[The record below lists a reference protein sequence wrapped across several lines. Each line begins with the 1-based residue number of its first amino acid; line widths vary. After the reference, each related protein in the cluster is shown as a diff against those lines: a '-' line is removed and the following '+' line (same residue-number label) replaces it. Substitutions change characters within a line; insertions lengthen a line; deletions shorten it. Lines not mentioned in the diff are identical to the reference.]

1 MRKIG
6 LVTVGRS
13 DYGTC
18 RRLLKALA
26 ESEKCE
32 AWLYVAGA
40 HLSELSGNTVSEIEA
55 DGFEIRE
62 RVEMVPAS
70 DRPGAI
76 ASSVG
81 EGMSSF
87 ASLFEKEV
95 PDILVVVGDR
105 TELLAVVSAA
115 LPFRI
120 PVAHL
125 SGGEISEGATDDM
138 VRHAVTKLSHIH
150 FPTNEQHGERVC
162 QLGEEASRVYS
173 VGDPALDRLSE
184 PPGMDRRQLEE
195 SLGIKLVPP
204 VVVVTHH
211 PLTQGAESNDEVDE
225 LIAAM
230 SSVEATWVITF
241 PNADRGAQG
250 IIDRFRDFAAE
261 NQQAVFLPSLGQERY
276 YSLLGEADGMLGN
289 SSSGIWESA
298 SFELPVVNVGDR
310 QKGRMRE
317 RNVLDSV
324 PESGKIERQLKVA
337 LGSEFR
343 AGLKGLK
350 NPYGAG
356 NAAKQIVKVLEN
368 LKIDEALL
376 RKPFVDWK
384 K

>member
-18 RRLLKALA
+18 RRLLKALK
-26 ESEKCE
+26 ESEQCE

-40 HLSELSGNTVSEIEA
+40 HFSELTGNTVSEIEA
-55 DGFEIRE
+55 DGFKIRE
-62 RVEMVPAS
+62 RVEMVPQS

-76 ASSVG
+76 GVSVG
-81 EGMSSF
+81 VGTRCF
-87 ASLFEKEV
+87 ADLFEKEV

-105 TELLAVVSAA
+105 TELLAVVTAA

-138 VRHAVTKLSHIH
+138 VRHAVTKMSHLH
-150 FPTNEQHGERVC
+150 FPTNEQHGERIC
-162 QLGEEASRVYS
+162 QLGEEASRVYA

-184 PPGMDRRQLEE
+184 PAAMDRKQLEE
-195 SLGIKLVPP
+195 SLGMKLIQP

-211 PLTQGAESNDEVDE
+211 PLTQGEESHDEVEE
-225 LIAAM
+225 LISAM
-230 SSVEATWVITF
+230 SAIEATWIITF

-250 IIDRFRDFAAE
+250 IIDRLHEFTAKNER
-261 NQQAVFLPSLGQERY
+261 AVFLPSLGQERY

-317 RNVLDSV
+317 CNVLDTV
-324 PESGKIERQLKVA
+324 PERLEIELQLKRA
-337 LGSEFR
+337 LAPEFR
-343 AGLKGLK
+343 EGLKGLK
-350 NPYGAG
+350 NPYGDG
-356 NAAKQIVKVLEN
+356 KSAKRIVETLERVA
-368 LKIDEALL
+368 LDQALL
-376 RKPFVDWK
+376 RKTFVDLK
-384 K
+384 

>member
-18 RRLLKALA
+18 RRLLKALG

-32 AWLYVAGA
+32 VWLYVAGA
-40 HLSELSGNTVSEIEA
+40 HFSELSGNTVLEIEA

-62 RVEMVPAS
+62 RVVMVPVS

-76 ASSVG
+76 ADSVG
-81 EGMSSF
+81 VGTRCF
-87 ASLFEKEV
+87 AGLFEKEV
-95 PDILVVVGDR
+95 PDLLVVVGDR
-105 TELLAVVSAA
+105 TELLAVVTAA

-138 VRHAVTKLSHIH
+138 VRHAVTKMSHLH
-150 FPTNEQHGERVC
+150 FPTNAQHGARIC
-162 QLGEEASRVYS
+162 QLGEESWRVHS

-184 PPGMDRRQLEE
+184 PPGMNREQLEE
-195 SLGIKLVPP
+195 SLGIKLVAP

-211 PLTQGAESNDEVDE
+211 PLTQGEESCDEVDE

-230 SSVEATWVITF
+230 ASIDATWVITF

-250 IIDRFRDFAAE
+250 IIDRFRTFAAE

-317 RNVLDSV
+317 RNVLDSA
-324 PESGKIERQLKVA
+324 PERGEIEGQL
-337 LGSEFR
+337 
-343 AGLKGLK
+343 
-350 NPYGAG
+350 
-356 NAAKQIVKVLEN
+356 
-368 LKIDEALL
+368 
-376 RKPFVDWK
+376 
-384 K
+384 

>member
-26 ESEKCE
+26 ESQKCE
-32 AWLYVAGA
+32 TWLYVAGA
-40 HLSELSGNTVSEIEA
+40 HFSELSGNTVSEIEA

-62 RVEMVPAS
+62 RVKMVPMS

-76 ASSVG
+76 GNSVG
-81 EGMSSF
+81 VGTQCF
-87 ASLFEKEV
+87 ANLFEKEV

-105 TELLAVVSAA
+105 TELLAVVTAA

-138 VRHAVTKLSHIH
+138 VRHAVTKMSHIH
-150 FPTNEQHGERVC
+150 FPTNEQHGVRIC
-162 QLGEEASRVYS
+162 QLGEESSRVYS

-184 PPGMDRRQLEE
+184 PPGMDRGQLEE
-195 SLGIKLVPP
+195 SLGMKLISP

-211 PLTQGAESNDEVDE
+211 PLTQGEESHDEVDE

-230 SSVEATWVITF
+230 ASIEATWVITF

-250 IIDRFRDFAAE
+250 IIDRFSAFTAGSQR
-261 NQQAVFLPSLGQERY
+261 AVFLPSLGQERY

-324 PESGKIERQLKVA
+324 PERGEIEDQLKVA
-337 LGSEFR
+337 LGPKFR

-350 NPYGAG
+350 NPYGDG
-356 NAAKQIVKVLEN
+356 NAAKQIVEVLEEIT
-368 LKIDEALL
+368 IDEALL
-376 RKPFVDWK
+376 RKPFVDLK
-384 K
+384 